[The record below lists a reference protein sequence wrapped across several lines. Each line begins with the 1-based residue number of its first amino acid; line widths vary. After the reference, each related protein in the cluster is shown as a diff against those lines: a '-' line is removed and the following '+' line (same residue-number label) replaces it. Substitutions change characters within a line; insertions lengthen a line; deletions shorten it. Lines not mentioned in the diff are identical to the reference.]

1 MQSHS
6 LTCRLSIER
15 APIDTDEPDKD
26 KVFFEVA
33 NRRFSLNKYE
43 LCVDQDSEREIFKVR
58 DS

>member
-33 NRRFSLNKYE
+33 NRRFSL
-43 LCVDQDSEREIFKVR
+43 
-58 DS
+58 